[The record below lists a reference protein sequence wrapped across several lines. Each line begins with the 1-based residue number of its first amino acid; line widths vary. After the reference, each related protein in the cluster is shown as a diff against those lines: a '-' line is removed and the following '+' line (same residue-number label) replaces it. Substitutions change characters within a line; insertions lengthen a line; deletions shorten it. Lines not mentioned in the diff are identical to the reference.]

1 MKPKTKIIE
10 VKDKKYKLS
19 KLDARTG
26 SYVAFKLAAVI
37 APALKDN
44 NVEQA
49 LSQVSKLPRAEFDEM
64 QTLLLQTV
72 TEVKDVN
79 GEELPMPL
87 MRNGA
92 FIDDE
97 LNYRCDKLTCFA
109 KQTSKDKELL
119 KKYSTPQKVVVRKVH
134 QPKKDNIFVESKTEE
149 ELNIEY
155 FFDLLM

>member
-1 MKPKTKIIE
+1 MKPKTKIVE

-87 MRNGA
+87 IRNGA
-92 FIDDE
+92 FID
-97 LNYRCDKLTCFA
+97 
-109 KQTSKDKELL
+109 
-119 KKYSTPQKVVVRKVH
+119 
-134 QPKKDNIFVESKTEE
+134 E
-149 ELNIEY
+149 ELTYDVSAVMQLTVQAAIFNVGD
-155 FFDLLM
+155 FFAGNVQAPTK

>member
-72 TEVKDVN
+72 TEVKEVN

-87 MRNGA
+87 IRNGA
-92 FIDDE
+92 FID
-97 LNYRCDKLTCFA
+97 
-109 KQTSKDKELL
+109 
-119 KKYSTPQKVVVRKVH
+119 
-134 QPKKDNIFVESKTEE
+134 E
-149 ELNIEY
+149 ELTYDVSAVMQLTVQAAIFNVGD
-155 FFDLLM
+155 FFAGNVQAPTK

>member
-10 VKDKKYKLS
+10 VNNKKYKLS

-37 APALKDN
+37 APALKDG

-49 LSQVSKLPRAEFDEM
+49 LGQVSKLPRAEFDEM

-72 TEVKDVN
+72 TEVKEVN

-87 MRNGA
+87 LRNGA
-92 FIDDE
+92 FIDDD
-97 LNYRCDKLTCFA
+97 LNYDVSAVMQITVQAAIFNVGDFFA
-109 KQTSKDKELL
+109 GNVQASK
-119 KKYSTPQKVVVRKVH
+119 
-134 QPKKDNIFVESKTEE
+134 
-149 ELNIEY
+149 
-155 FFDLLM
+155 

>member
-10 VKDKKYKLS
+10 VNEKKYKLS

-37 APALKDN
+37 APALKDG

-49 LSQVSKLPRAEFDEM
+49 LGQVSKLPRAEFDEM

-72 TEVKDVN
+72 TEVKEVN

-87 MRNGA
+87 LRNGA
-92 FIDDE
+92 FI
-97 LNYRCDKLTCFA
+97 N
-109 KQTSKDKELL
+109 
-119 KKYSTPQKVVVRKVH
+119 
-134 QPKKDNIFVESKTEE
+134 E
-149 ELNIEY
+149 ELIYDVSAVMQLTVQAAIFNVGD
-155 FFDLLM
+155 FFAGNVQAPK

>member
-92 FIDDE
+92 FID
-97 LNYRCDKLTCFA
+97 
-109 KQTSKDKELL
+109 
-119 KKYSTPQKVVVRKVH
+119 
-134 QPKKDNIFVESKTEE
+134 E
-149 ELNIEY
+149 ELTYDVSAVMQLTVQAAIFNVGD
-155 FFDLLM
+155 FFAGNVQAPTK

>member
-72 TEVKDVN
+72 TEVKEVN

-92 FIDDE
+92 FIDEE
-97 LNYRCDKLTCFA
+97 LNYDVSAVMQLTVQA
-109 KQTSKDKELL
+109 S
-119 KKYSTPQKVVVRKVH
+119 
-134 QPKKDNIFVESKTEE
+134 IFNVGD
-149 ELNIEY
+149 
-155 FFDLLM
+155 FFSGNVQAPTK

>member
-10 VKDKKYKLS
+10 VNNKKYTLS

-97 LNYRCDKLTCFA
+97 LNYDVSAVMQLTVQA
-109 KQTSKDKELL
+109 A
-119 KKYSTPQKVVVRKVH
+119 
-134 QPKKDNIFVESKTEE
+134 IFNVGD
-149 ELNIEY
+149 
-155 FFDLLM
+155 FFSGNVQAPTK

>member
-10 VKDKKYKLS
+10 VNNKKYKLS

-92 FIDDE
+92 FID
-97 LNYRCDKLTCFA
+97 
-109 KQTSKDKELL
+109 
-119 KKYSTPQKVVVRKVH
+119 
-134 QPKKDNIFVESKTEE
+134 E
-149 ELNIEY
+149 ELTYDVSAVMQLTVQAAIFNVGD
-155 FFDLLM
+155 FFAGNVQAPTK

>member
-10 VKDKKYKLS
+10 VNNKKYKLS

-72 TEVKDVN
+72 TEVKEVN

-87 MRNGA
+87 IRNGA
-92 FIDDE
+92 FIDEE
-97 LNYRCDKLTCFA
+97 LNYDVSAVMQLTVQAAIFNVGDFFA
-109 KQTSKDKELL
+109 GNVQAPTK
-119 KKYSTPQKVVVRKVH
+119 
-134 QPKKDNIFVESKTEE
+134 
-149 ELNIEY
+149 
-155 FFDLLM
+155 

>member
-10 VKDKKYKLS
+10 VNNKKYKLS

-72 TEVKDVN
+72 TEVKEVN

-92 FIDDE
+92 FID
-97 LNYRCDKLTCFA
+97 
-109 KQTSKDKELL
+109 
-119 KKYSTPQKVVVRKVH
+119 
-134 QPKKDNIFVESKTEE
+134 E
-149 ELNIEY
+149 ELTYDVSAVMQLTVQAAIHNVGD
-155 FFDLLM
+155 FFAGNVQAPTK

>member
-10 VKDKKYKLS
+10 VNEKKYKLS

-37 APALKDN
+37 APALKDG

-49 LSQVSKLPRAEFDEM
+49 LGQVSKLPRAEFDEM

-72 TEVKDVN
+72 TEVKEVN

-87 MRNGA
+87 LRNGA
-92 FIDDE
+92 FI
-97 LNYRCDKLTCFA
+97 N
-109 KQTSKDKELL
+109 
-119 KKYSTPQKVVVRKVH
+119 
-134 QPKKDNIFVESKTEE
+134 E
-149 ELNIEY
+149 ELTYDVSAVMQLTVQAAIFNVGD
-155 FFDLLM
+155 FFAGNVQAPK

>member
-10 VKDKKYKLS
+10 VNNRKYKLS

-37 APALKDN
+37 APALKDG

-49 LSQVSKLPRAEFDEM
+49 LGQVSKLPRAEFDEM

-72 TEVKDVN
+72 TEVKEVN

-87 MRNGA
+87 LRNGA
-92 FIDDE
+92 FIDE
-97 LNYRCDKLTCFA
+97 SLNYDVSAVMQLTVQAAVFNVGDFFA
-109 KQTSKDKELL
+109 GNVQE
-119 KKYSTPQKVVVRKVH
+119 QK
-134 QPKKDNIFVESKTEE
+134 
-149 ELNIEY
+149 
-155 FFDLLM
+155 

>member
-72 TEVKDVN
+72 TEVKEVN

-92 FIDDE
+92 FID
-97 LNYRCDKLTCFA
+97 
-109 KQTSKDKELL
+109 
-119 KKYSTPQKVVVRKVH
+119 
-134 QPKKDNIFVESKTEE
+134 E
-149 ELNIEY
+149 ELTYDVSAVMQLTVQAAIFNVGD
-155 FFDLLM
+155 FFAGNVQAPTK

>member
-92 FIDDE
+92 FID
-97 LNYRCDKLTCFA
+97 
-109 KQTSKDKELL
+109 
-119 KKYSTPQKVVVRKVH
+119 
-134 QPKKDNIFVESKTEE
+134 E
-149 ELNIEY
+149 ELTYDVAAVMQLTVQAAIFNVGD
-155 FFDLLM
+155 FFSGNVQAPTK

>member
-92 FIDDE
+92 FID
-97 LNYRCDKLTCFA
+97 
-109 KQTSKDKELL
+109 
-119 KKYSTPQKVVVRKVH
+119 
-134 QPKKDNIFVESKTEE
+134 E
-149 ELNIEY
+149 ELTYDVSAVMQLTGQAAIFNVGD
-155 FFDLLM
+155 FFAGNVQAPTK

>member
-10 VKDKKYKLS
+10 VNNKKYKLS

-72 TEVKDVN
+72 TEVKEVN

-92 FIDDE
+92 FID
-97 LNYRCDKLTCFA
+97 
-109 KQTSKDKELL
+109 
-119 KKYSTPQKVVVRKVH
+119 
-134 QPKKDNIFVESKTEE
+134 E
-149 ELNIEY
+149 ELTYDVSAVMQLTVQAAIFNVGD
-155 FFDLLM
+155 FFAGNVQAPTK

>member
-92 FIDDE
+92 FID
-97 LNYRCDKLTCFA
+97 
-109 KQTSKDKELL
+109 
-119 KKYSTPQKVVVRKVH
+119 
-134 QPKKDNIFVESKTEE
+134 E
-149 ELNIEY
+149 ELTYDVSAVMQLTVQAAIFNVGD
-155 FFDLLM
+155 FFAGNVQAQTK

>member
-37 APALKDN
+37 APALKNN

-92 FIDDE
+92 FID
-97 LNYRCDKLTCFA
+97 
-109 KQTSKDKELL
+109 
-119 KKYSTPQKVVVRKVH
+119 
-134 QPKKDNIFVESKTEE
+134 E
-149 ELNIEY
+149 ELTYDVSAVMQLTVQAAIFNVGD
-155 FFDLLM
+155 FFAGNVQAPTK